1 MVSVSAHRRHGLL
14 ILGCQSFC
22 HSRSLGGLLDFCDRF
37 ASADF
42 SFGYLRDFTRHTSQE
57 VDMTMWPN
65 KSPEPTAV
73 GHRRSAVA
81 AHVVSRRWLSFF
93 R

>member
-1 MVSVSAHRRHGLL
+1 MAGRGCSDIVTGYDDRDCFSARCDLRGLDY
-14 ILGCQSFC
+14 
-22 HSRSLGGLLDFCDRF
+22 RLDKEPQRF
-37 ASADF
+37 
-42 SFGYLRDFTRHTSQE
+42 E
-57 VDMTMWPN
+57 MDMTTMPN

-73 GHRRSAVA
+73 GHRSSAVA